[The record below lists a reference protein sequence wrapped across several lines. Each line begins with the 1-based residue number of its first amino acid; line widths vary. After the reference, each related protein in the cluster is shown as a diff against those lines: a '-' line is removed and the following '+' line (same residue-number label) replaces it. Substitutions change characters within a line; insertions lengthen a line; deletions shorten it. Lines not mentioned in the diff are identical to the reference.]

1 MVYGE
6 RSFQPTEPISP
17 KDEGRP
23 VKPDVQRPVWPPVRK
38 MDDPRERLHQIQME
52 QIRKDL
58 GVSTQPEVKGDA
70 KLSFS
75 QDDLAAVKVAKNL
88 GVKEPEF
95 AERANLPLPQVIEMY
110 KRV

>member
-1 MVYGE
+1 M
-6 RSFQPTEPISP
+6 Q
-17 KDEGRP
+17 
-23 VKPDVQRPVWPPVRK
+23 
-38 MDDPRERLHQIQME
+38 

-58 GVSTQPEVKGDA
+58 GLMAQPEVKSDA
-70 KLSFS
+70 KLNFS

-110 KRV
+110 KQV